1 MHKHAETFHVNK
13 GCKLAIAFFKPISLL
28 SKQKFRVQ
36 FSNVIYTKTRPC
48 TFLYEN
54 ESLGHCLSYDLK
66 RMETLL
72 VLEVR
77 FSKGSAFS
85 QVQGPQ
91 SGSGSGFQ
99 NDAHRLFFLCLFRKA
114 DQISELKELNRS
126 KVISHFLEQPIYKRK
141 SEYDFGNSIGDKN
154 TRSSEMKSKFR
165 FSKAKKKG
173 KSTKFRGKLISLP
186 HKNSWKVWGKLKSG
200 MRILWN
206 L

>member
-1 MHKHAETFHVNK
+1 MQKRSMLIRAANWQSPFLNQFRCFQNRNLGCNFQILFTRKRGFVHPYFYMKMNHLDIVFHMTRKEWKHFQSWRS
-13 GCKLAIAFFKPISLL
+13 GFP
-28 SKQKFRVQ
+28 
-36 FSNVIYTKTRPC
+36 
-48 TFLYEN
+48 
-54 ESLGHCLSYDLK
+54 
-66 RMETLL
+66 
-72 VLEVR
+72 
-77 FSKGSAFS
+77 KGSAFS

-99 NDAHRLFFLCLFRKA
+99 NDAHHLFFLCLFRKA

-173 KSTKFRGKLISLP
+173 KSTKFRGKLIILP